1 MIAPRKHY
9 CICDREMDRAGVLC
23 AYCSPHRQL
32 VEAFAEGLARLAD
45 PERKPER
52 PA

>member
-1 MIAPRKHY
+1 MSAPQVHY
-9 CICDREMDRAGVLC
+9 CICERSMDRAGILC
-23 AYCSPHRQL
+23 ADCASHPVL
-32 VEAFAEGLARLAD
+32 VAAFAEGLARLAD